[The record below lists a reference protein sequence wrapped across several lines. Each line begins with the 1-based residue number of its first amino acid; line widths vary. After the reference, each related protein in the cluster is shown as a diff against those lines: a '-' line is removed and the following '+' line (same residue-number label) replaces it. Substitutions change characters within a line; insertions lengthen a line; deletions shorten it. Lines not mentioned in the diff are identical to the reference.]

1 MREDFQVPEC
11 YPLCSTDQCC
21 GSTGVDAVT
30 YQRLPPISL
39 SNANVSQGCPSVP
52 PAKCKTMSN
61 CQCLPCGENC
71 HFYKCNNLWCNDQC
85 EGCHSQ
91 HQQIEV
97 EVDLR
102 KEPLSDPTDD
112 CLTAVNK
119 YRAQAGKSP
128 ISNYCQGSYQDLA
141 KQMATWDATHGAH
154 NWVNTKNW
162 TGSCPGFNHVQLA
175 DLEAYQNEFG
185 WNEYIDA
192 WTWDEVVE
200 CWFNEGPDG
209 SPPGPPTQHHCQN
222 EQGQHGHY
230 NALVS
235 DTACIACG
243 YGTGDSNDFMFTT
256 NFCPQN
262 TGSIVTMV

>member
-1 MREDFQVPEC
+1 MREDFQVLEC

-119 YRAQAGKSP
+119 YRAQAGKVPFP
-128 ISNYCQGSYQDLA
+128 IIAKDHTRTLQSKWQLGMLLMVRTIGSTPKTGLEAAQDSIMYSLLTLRPTRTSLA
-141 KQMATWDATHGAH
+141 GMNTLTLGLGMRLLSVGSMRVLMALRLVRQHSIIARMSKGNMAT
-154 NWVNTKNW
+154 
-162 TGSCPGFNHVQLA
+162 
-175 DLEAYQNEFG
+175 
-185 WNEYIDA
+185 
-192 WTWDEVVE
+192 
-200 CWFNEGPDG
+200 
-209 SPPGPPTQHHCQN
+209 
-222 EQGQHGHY
+222 
-230 NALVS
+230 
-235 DTACIACG
+235 
-243 YGTGDSNDFMFTT
+243 TT
-256 NFCPQN
+256 R
-262 TGSIVTMV
+262 